1 MSTEPGRTASRRER
15 PCYLGIAS
23 DAAINAC
30 GMLLSFERPAPVA
43 CGLLAQERE
52 DRRYAAGV

>member
-1 MSTEPGRTASRRER
+1 
-15 PCYLGIAS
+15 
-23 DAAINAC
+23 
-30 GMLLSFERPAPVA
+30 LSFERPAPVA